1 MTASALKVAI
11 IGAGPA
17 GLYAATEL
25 LRRDPDLQVDVFDRL
40 PTPGG
45 LVRAGVSPD
54 HAARREVAAVLERTA
69 LSSGRFRYFGNV
81 EYGRDLT
88 LDDLRQHYHATI
100 FASGAAEDRR
110 LGIPGEDLPGSH
122 AATQFV
128 GWYNAHPDHADR
140 AFDLDCERAA
150 VIGNGNVALDVARML
165 LLPVDELRHSDIAD
179 HALDALSA
187 SRIREVVIL
196 GRRGPAQASFTAP
209 ELLELAHMPGVAVEI
224 DGVIPDDDAPPRSA
238 GQHLRLRLLRELKS
252 RSYAAS
258 QRRLV
263 LRFLR
268 SPTAILGGERVEG
281 LQLIENRLVDDG
293 RGGVRAESGTT
304 TETLEL
310 GAVFRSVGYRATTL
324 SGLPFDESRGVL
336 PNEAGRVVDAT
347 GTAPGVYVTGWLK
360 RGPSG
365 VIGSNRFCAQE
376 TVDSLLADA
385 ADLKSRAPHKVHDDL
400 PTILVDRGVGVTDQR
415 GWQRIDR
422 TERQRGLDSG
432 RPRRRI
438 AARSELLAVAQSR

>member
-1 MTASALKVAI
+1 MTVSALKVAI

-69 LSSGRFRYFGNV
+69 LASGRFRYFGNV

-88 LDDLRQHYHATI
+88 FDDLRRHYHATI

-110 LGIPGEDLPGSH
+110 LGIPGEDLPGSY

-140 AFDLDCERAA
+140 VFDLDCERAA

-209 ELLELAHMPGVAVEI
+209 ELLELAQMPGVAVEI
-224 DGVIPDDDAPPRSA
+224 DGLIPDDDAAPRSA
-238 GQHLRLRLLRELKS
+238 SQALRLRLLRELQS
-252 RSYAAS
+252 RSYSAP
-258 QRRLV
+258 QRRLIM
-263 LRFLR
+263 RFQR
-268 SPTAILGGERVEG
+268 SPVALIGRDRVEG
-281 LQLIENRLVDDG
+281 LQLIENRLVEDG
-293 RGGVRAESGTT
+293 RGDIRAEPGTT
-304 TETLEL
+304 SEALEL
-310 GAVFRSVGYRATTL
+310 GAVFRSVGYRATAL
-324 SGLPFDESRGVL
+324 SGLPFDASRGVL
-336 PNEAGRVVDAT
+336 PNEAGRVIDTT
-347 GTAPGVYVTGWLK
+347 GAVPGVYVTGWLK

-365 VIGSNRFCAQE
+365 VIGSNRFCARE
-376 TVDSLLADA
+376 TVDSLIADTA
-385 ADLKSRAPHKVHDDL
+385 ELKSQSPQMIHDDL
-400 PTILVDRGVGVTDQR
+400 PTTLVGRGIRVTDQR

-422 TERQRGLDSG
+422 TERQRGVDSG

-438 AARSELLAVAQSR
+438 AARDELLAVAHAH